1 MRKRCKLCDCWLDPG
16 EWCECDEQELAQP
29 EMEARRPVS
38 KRRTV
43 YAREYDSQEYIEQ
56 RWREW
61 ELR

>member
-1 MRKRCKLCDCWLDPG
+1 MRKRCKLCGCWLDDG
-16 EWCECDEQELAQP
+16 EWCECDEQELAEP
-29 EMEARRPVS
+29 EMETRRPVA

-43 YAREYDSQEYIEQ
+43 YARAYDSQEYIEQ